1 MNRRRKFEA
10 PAKGR
15 ACLSFKT
22 VLNKRSQGK
31 SLDSFLEQMVVRN
44 LMIGAVVLAASAGHA
59 LAQDLTAGEASFR
72 KCQPCHDVGETA
84 KNKLGPELNGL
95 DGRKAGTVENGTYSQ
110 GMRNSGITWNEQAFR
125 EFVSNPAAKVPGT
138 TMMLSVRDEKEIGG
152 LWAYLKQFGADGK
165 KRSQ

>member
-1 MNRRRKFEA
+1 M
-10 PAKGR
+10 
-15 ACLSFKT
+15 
-22 VLNKRSQGK
+22 
-31 SLDSFLEQMVVRN
+31 MVRH
-44 LMIGAVVLAASAGHA
+44 LTIGAAVLVVSTGSA
-59 LAQDLTAGEASFR
+59 LAQDSAAGESSFR
-72 KCQPCHDVGETA
+72 KCQPCHDVGEAA

-95 DGRKAGTVENGTYSQ
+95 DGRKAGTVEAGTYSE

-138 TMMLSVRDEKEIGG
+138 TMMLSVTDGKEIGD

>member
-72 KCQPCHDVGETA
+72 KCHPCHDVGETA

-125 EFVSNPAAKVPGT
+125 EFVSNPAAKVSG
-138 TMMLSVRDEKEIGG
+138 TMMLLSVTDGKEIGD

>member
-1 MNRRRKFEA
+1 MRRERM
-10 PAKGR
+10 
-15 ACLSFKT
+15 
-22 VLNKRSQGK
+22 
-31 SLDSFLEQMVVRN
+31 MVRH
-44 LMIGAVVLAASAGHA
+44 LMIGAVVLASAGHA
-59 LAQDLTAGEASFR
+59 SAQDLAAGETAFR

-95 DGRKAGTVENGTYSQ
+95 DGRNAGTVANGTYSQ
-110 GMRNSGITWNEQAFR
+110 GMKDSGITWNEQVFR

-138 TMMLSVRDEKEIGG
+138 TMLLSVRDEKEIGD

>member
-1 MNRRRKFEA
+1 LDFRE
-10 PAKGR
+10 
-15 ACLSFKT
+15 
-22 VLNKRSQGK
+22 QG
-31 SLDSFLEQMVVRN
+31 EQMMVRD
-44 LMIGAVVLAASAGHA
+44 LMIGAVVVATSAGQTF
-59 LAQDLTAGEASFR
+59 AQDLTAGEASFR

-95 DGRKAGTVENGTYSQ
+95 DGRKAGTVENGMYSQ
-110 GMRNSGITWNEQAFR
+110 GMKNSGITWNEQAFR

-138 TMMLSVRDEKEIGG
+138 MMLLSVRDEKEIGD

>member
-1 MNRRRKFEA
+1 M
-10 PAKGR
+10 
-15 ACLSFKT
+15 T
-22 VLNKRSQGK
+22 VR
-31 SLDSFLEQMVVRN
+31 D
-44 LMIGAVVLAASAGHA
+44 LMISAVILTASAGA
-59 LAQDLTAGEASFR
+59 AVAQDVTAGEAAFR

-110 GMRNSGITWNEQAFR
+110 GMKTSGITWNEQAFR

-138 TMMLSVRDEKEIGG
+138 TMLLSVKDEKEIGD

-165 KRSQ
+165 KRGQ